1 MQAAGVIEPSNS
13 QWAAPM
19 VLVDK
24 KDGTTRMCVDYR
36 RLNAA
41 SLSDA
46 YPMPRVE
53 DLIDGLGRAKFIT
66 TLDLSLSLSRV
77 LAGASGKRC
86 KTSDCI
92 HDSFWLVPVPGN
104 AIWP

>member
-1 MQAAGVIEPSNS
+1 MRKEIDEMQAAGVIEPSNS

-24 KDGTTRMCVDYR
+24 KDGTMRMCVDYR

-66 TLDLSLSLSRV
+66 TLDLSLQ
-77 LAGASGKRC
+77 GIGRC
-86 KTSDCI
+86 Q
-92 HDSFWLVPVPGN
+92 WQQV
-104 AIWP
+104 